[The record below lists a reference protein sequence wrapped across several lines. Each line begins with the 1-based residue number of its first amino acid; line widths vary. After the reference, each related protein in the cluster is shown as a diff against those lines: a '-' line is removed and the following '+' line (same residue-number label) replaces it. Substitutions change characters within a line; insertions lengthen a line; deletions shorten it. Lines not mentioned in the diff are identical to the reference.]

1 MLMEA
6 ETVCNHARWPALSG
20 ESAKPR
26 GRLSCVGCGVQ
37 PPIHSQQTF
46 GFQAM
51 PRSPLDANSGLLP
64 KVDAYYL
71 DWVWETAT
79 TQLGMVAAIA
89 CIAVEARALGRTLL
103 LPKTICGG
111 RPSACHKPDKMFDLS
126 LLKVVNITTNA
137 SCVANVQPTS
147 IAVAN
152 THCQPATLTKLYPRG
167 GRAVLLR
174 LKMFGPGVARWPSCT
189 FSGMHGSQLATG
201 LLASV
206 GNDARFQT
214 GLASRAC
221 RALNPAGCDSEQDL
235 HAYVLASLL
244 LVARRQGHVWPSA
257 PPAATSNPYTAALAH
272 SFRTQRAHF
281 RRHAA
286 SQPEIPVLPTVI
298 RSRHRVAIKELI
310 LPSARCV
317 RMPPKDKRCPRSF
330 GNSQQITLGAML
342 FATVLRARLVRSDT
356 TTASAGNC
364 NKMLRFQL
372 TEWLDRAPPDRESN
386 AFTVKL
392 RNCSAVAD
400 ALSSAPPG
408 GRCYSTMLTWH
419 AQQMGVCLNTQL
431 GYAAATL
438 FRLGPHVAYGALF
451 EAAFAFPNETV
462 PEMYDD
468 ELRISVH
475 VRHFDAMHSGAEN
488 VGVFEGAIR
497 NATNHAKRCA
507 LFVASDRRL
516 TVTLFE
522 GVAARLGCR
531 LVNSARGA
539 STGRFTVG
547 EHGVDT
553 GIVVLRDVFLLSHG
567 HVLIGT
573 WGSSLTVLIQELL
586 AARSWGPQFP
596 TVTYYDLGA
605 GACLRRAFIS

>member
-1 MLMEA
+1 M
-6 ETVCNHARWPALSG
+6 
-20 ESAKPR
+20 
-26 GRLSCVGCGVQ
+26 
-37 PPIHSQQTF
+37 
-46 GFQAM
+46 
-51 PRSPLDANSGLLP
+51 
-64 KVDAYYL
+64 
-71 DWVWETAT
+71 
-79 TQLGMVAAIA
+79 
-89 CIAVEARALGRTLL
+89 
-103 LPKTICGG
+103 
-111 RPSACHKPDKMFDLS
+111 
-126 LLKVVNITTNA
+126 
-137 SCVANVQPTS
+137 
-147 IAVAN
+147 
-152 THCQPATLTKLYPRG
+152 
-167 GRAVLLR
+167 
-174 LKMFGPGVARWPSCT
+174 
-189 FSGMHGSQLATG
+189 
-201 LLASV
+201 
-206 GNDARFQT
+206 
-214 GLASRAC
+214 
-221 RALNPAGCDSEQDL
+221 
-235 HAYVLASLL
+235 
-244 LVARRQGHVWPSA
+244 
-257 PPAATSNPYTAALAH
+257 
-272 SFRTQRAHF
+272 
-281 RRHAA
+281 
-286 SQPEIPVLPTVI
+286 
-298 RSRHRVAIKELI
+298 
-310 LPSARCV
+310 
-317 RMPPKDKRCPRSF
+317 RMPPEDKRCPRSF

-468 ELRISVH
+468 ELRVSVH

-531 LVNSARGA
+531 LVTSARGA

-596 TVTYYDLGA
+596 TVTYCDLGA
-605 GACLRRAFIS
+605 GACLRPLPLVSRHAWMVNIGSNLVTRIVSIDRQDDSQVQL

>member
-1 MLMEA
+1 M
-6 ETVCNHARWPALSG
+6 
-20 ESAKPR
+20 
-26 GRLSCVGCGVQ
+26 
-37 PPIHSQQTF
+37 
-46 GFQAM
+46 
-51 PRSPLDANSGLLP
+51 
-64 KVDAYYL
+64 
-71 DWVWETAT
+71 
-79 TQLGMVAAIA
+79 
-89 CIAVEARALGRTLL
+89 
-103 LPKTICGG
+103 
-111 RPSACHKPDKMFDLS
+111 
-126 LLKVVNITTNA
+126 
-137 SCVANVQPTS
+137 
-147 IAVAN
+147 
-152 THCQPATLTKLYPRG
+152 
-167 GRAVLLR
+167 
-174 LKMFGPGVARWPSCT
+174 
-189 FSGMHGSQLATG
+189 
-201 LLASV
+201 
-206 GNDARFQT
+206 
-214 GLASRAC
+214 
-221 RALNPAGCDSEQDL
+221 
-235 HAYVLASLL
+235 
-244 LVARRQGHVWPSA
+244 
-257 PPAATSNPYTAALAH
+257 
-272 SFRTQRAHF
+272 
-281 RRHAA
+281 
-286 SQPEIPVLPTVI
+286 LPTVI

-310 LPSARCV
+310 LQQASAASARCV
-317 RMPPKDKRCPRSF
+317 RMPPEDKRCPRSF

-468 ELRISVH
+468 ELRVSVQ
-475 VRHFDAMHSGAEN
+475 VRHFDAMHSGAAN

-507 LFVASDRRL
+507 LFVASDRHL

-522 GVAARLGCR
+522 GVCCPSRLSPR
-531 LVNSARGA
+531 HLGA
-539 STGRFTVG
+539 GSQHGAFHGRRTWCG
-547 EHGVDT
+547 Y
-553 GIVVLRDVFLLSHG
+553 GIVVLRDMFLLSHG

-596 TVTYYDLGA
+596 TVTYCDLGA
-605 GACLRRAFIS
+605 GACLRPLPLVSRHAWMVNIGSNLVTRIVSIDRQDDSQVQL